1 MSESLRYQHQLGKL
15 SRFLL
20 MLLRH
25 QPARFPVR
33 LDDQGFA
40 DLGEVLRVVHALPN
54 LRWAT
59 LSDVE
64 AVLHMPGPRRFEIID
79 DGTRARRIR
88 ALYGHTARH
97 LDYKPVEPPDTL
109 YFGAAPEAVDR
120 IRREGLNPDERSYV
134 HLVDDPQP
142 ARRAALSETP
152 DPVVLTIDAA
162 AACAAGITFYSPAE
176 GLYLCAAIPPQF
188 IT

>member
-1 MSESLRYQHQLGKL
+1 MSESRRYQAQLGKL

-25 QPARFPVR
+25 QPARFPIK
-33 LDDQGFA
+33 LDAQGFA
-40 DLGEVLRVVHALPN
+40 DLDAVLHVIHALPN

-64 AVLHMPGPRRFEIID
+64 AVLNLPGPRRFEIVD
-79 DGTRARRIR
+79 EGLGTRRIR

-97 LDYKPVEPPDTL
+97 VDYEPVQPPDKL
-109 YFGAAPEAVDR
+109 YCAVAPEAVGEV
-120 IRREGLNPDERSYV
+120 RREGLHPGERAYV
-134 HLVDDPQP
+134 HLTDD
-142 ARRAALSETP
+142 ARQTHNAALRDAP

-162 AACAAGITFYSPAE
+162 AASAAGIIFYSPVE
-176 GLYLCAAIPPQF
+176 TVYLCAAMPPQF
-188 IT
+188 IA